1 METFIY
7 TNWLL
12 FQPAGYPDSEIP
24 PHATQTP
31 QRQRSSR
38 TDLRLQGSDC
48 QFQEHSRSFLL
59 GFQRRTSVHGG
70 TAPPFRSQS
79 PCRHSPPDG
88 PCLLCHCSA
97 WTAPGAVFPKRSVC
111 TWHLV
116 SVSCCA
122 PTGTLGDRCFCGPT
136 DLSPKA
142 LRPDVLQKS
151 DFFKP

>member
-1 METFIY
+1 METYIY

-38 TDLRLQGSDC
+38 TDLRLQLGSDC

-79 PCRHSPPDG
+79 PCG
-88 PCLLCHCSA
+88 PAPRRTMFPLSVLSLDSSRCSVSQVQCLHLALGICFLLCSCRN
-97 WTAPGAVFPKRSVC
+97 PGRSM
-111 TWHLV
+111 L
-116 SVSCCA
+116 
-122 PTGTLGDRCFCGPT
+122 L
-136 DLSPKA
+136 
-142 LRPDVLQKS
+142 
-151 DFFKP
+151 